1 MEGLA
6 IWVFQQLSSM
16 SCAFANV
23 LKGLDHISTNCALQ
37 IPFLLTQFISKSPK
51 SLLPHSLEL
60 MVFSYP
66 NPLSPEPLFLN
77 VSLIMWHQEPPE
89 VTASPTVPFSG
100 DPFLPHPIYRRAR
113 GLVAIFTDSH
123 HCSQATFIFSPETSF
138 EAQAIVGYHPHSS
151 LSQIT

>member
-37 IPFLLTQFISKSPK
+37 IPFLLTQFISKSQK
-51 SLLPHSLEL
+51 SLLPHHLEL

-66 NPLSPEPLFLN
+66 NPLSPEPLSLN

-100 DPFLPHPIYRRAR
+100 DPFLPHPIYPRAR
-113 GLVAIFTDSH
+113 GLVAIFTD
-123 HCSQATFIFSPETSF
+123 CSQATFIFSSETSF
-138 EAQAIVGYHPHSS
+138 EAQAIVRYHPHSS
-151 LSQIT
+151 RSQIT